1 MNIEIILS
9 EQLDKCGDE
18 YLDEKDVPAIF
29 KDWNENYIGME
40 IEGRIFL
47 IKKDEFRKLTR
58 IVEEK

>member
-29 KDWNENYIGME
+29 KDWSENYIGME
-40 IEGRIFL
+40 IEGRTFL

-58 IVEEK
+58 IVE

>member
-9 EQLDKCGDE
+9 EQLDNCGGE

-29 KDWNENYIGME
+29 KDWNENYMCME
-40 IEGRIFL
+40 IEGRTFL

-58 IVEEK
+58 IVE